1 MIAMMRS
8 GRVSRTVLPVER
20 VKLAFMTSSYAVLP
34 FFRMSWSFGVVMF
47 PLLMLQT
54 AIRLR

>member
-1 MIAMMRS
+1 MIAITRS
-8 GRVSRTVLPVER
+8 DRISRTVLGVEW

-34 FFRMSWSFGVVMF
+34 FFRMSWSIGAVMF
-47 PLLMLQT
+47 PLLILQS